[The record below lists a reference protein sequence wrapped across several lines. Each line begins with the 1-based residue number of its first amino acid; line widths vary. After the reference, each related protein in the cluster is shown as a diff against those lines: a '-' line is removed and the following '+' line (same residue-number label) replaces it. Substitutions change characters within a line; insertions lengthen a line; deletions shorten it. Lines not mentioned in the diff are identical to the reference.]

1 METLGAVAGG
11 EIVVT
16 VDAIGI
22 GGTLLLRSRFAL
34 RARGG
39 AAGDALRGDVQLS
52 REQPSSEGTPLYTS
66 RP

>member
-1 METLGAVAGG
+1 METLGAVAGVD
-11 EIVVT
+11 IVVT

-22 GGTLLLRSRFAL
+22 WVFLSGSRFAL